1 MTDGI
6 LRLIE
11 DRELAERLGR
21 EARKISERANED
33 AVFEQWQAYLQEA
46 AKRTDKTADNGGKD
60 NVFLRRL

>member
-33 AVFEQWQAYLQEA
+33 AVFEQWQAYLQECC
-46 AKRTDKTADNGGKD
+46 KKNR
-60 NVFLRRL
+60 